1 MQDMT
6 VWWIQYRRELDQTDT
21 EPSKAEKRRQ
31 TGQEVGMKGG
41 RQDSMYNLVDMR
53 KEG

>member
-21 EPSKAEKRRQ
+21 EPAKAEKRRQ
-31 TGQEVGMKGG
+31 TGQEVGRKGG
-41 RQDSMYNLVDMR
+41 RQER
-53 KEG
+53 R